1 MARRHVRLLDLEN
14 LSKVLQFDIG
24 GLEAHL
30 DFDEGDLIV
39 DREYFGGSFTLVTLL
54 LFFAGCEN
62 ESRVPF
68 QSSQTDNQ
76 PALVEEILTKEQRD
90 KMTPDEV
97 LDLLKKG
104 NERFISGTLTRRDHS
119 EQVRKAVKGQH
130 PKAIVL
136 SCVDSRIP
144 VEDVFDRGIGDI
156 FVARVAGNF
165 ENTDIL
171 GSMEFSCKVAGAKL
185 ILVLGHEHCGAVKGA
200 VDDVK
205 LGNLTPMLAN
215 ITPAVEHFAD
225 YEGDKNSKNQEF
237 VHMVAEQNIRLTV
250 SGIRERSPVLKDM
263 ELQGKIKIVGAIY
276 DMDTGL
282 VSVVEG
288 N

>member
-1 MARRHVRLLDLEN
+1 M
-14 LSKVLQFDIG
+14 
-24 GLEAHL
+24 
-30 DFDEGDLIV
+30 
-39 DREYFGGSFTLVTLL
+39 DRKILGSSCTLFILL
-54 LFFAGCEN
+54 LFLAGCDDK
-62 ESRVPF
+62 SRVSEK
-68 QSSQTDNQ
+68 SSQTENQ

-97 LDLLKKG
+97 LDLLMKG
-104 NERFISGTLTRRDHS
+104 NERFIGGTLTRRDHS

-185 ILVLGHEHCGAVKGA
+185 VLVLGHEHCGAVKGA

-215 ITPAVEHFAD
+215 ITPAVEYFSE
-225 YEGDKNSKNQEF
+225 YEGDKSSKNQEF
-237 VHMVAEQNIRLTV
+237 VHMVAEQNVRLTV
-250 SGIRERSPVLKDM
+250 SGIRKRSPVLKDM

-282 VSVVEG
+282 VSVFE
-288 N
+288 